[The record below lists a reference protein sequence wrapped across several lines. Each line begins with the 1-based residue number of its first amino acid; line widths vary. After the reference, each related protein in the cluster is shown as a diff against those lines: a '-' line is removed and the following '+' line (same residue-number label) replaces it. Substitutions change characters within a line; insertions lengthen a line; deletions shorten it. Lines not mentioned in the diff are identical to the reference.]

1 MSLKNL
7 LLFAIK
13 QQGEIGLEEVERIAE
28 GYKLSNAERRLRE
41 LSNEGLI
48 QPIMAE
54 AKSGTRFI
62 SAYRSI

>member
-13 QQGEIGLEEVERIAE
+13 QEGEIGLDEVERIAE

-54 AKSGTRFI
+54 SKSGTRYI
-62 SAYRSI
+62 SAYKSI